1 MSTITPPRIERQLQA
16 LRLARDC
23 ADLGARVRTLVH
35 MTGLPAHELRSLL
48 SSSLRPPARGRAPD
62 SPEWYHRANL
72 LDRAEASIATS
83 LYQRLRRNGFGATD
97 ALPAAY
103 RHYRC
108 VCEHPHRISFDRAF
122 DLAAHTDGIW
132 IAREPAFDLVNCPSC
147 RSHYLAAYGSTATTD
162 ESCPFCKLIR
172 RFEADLRIQASF
184 PYRRPMPDPPAS
196 FGPWVWRS
204 PASTAARGP

>member
-1 MSTITPPRIERQLQA
+1 MSTNTPPRLERQLKA

-35 MTGLPAHELRSLL
+35 LTGLPPPELRSLL

-72 LDRAEASIATS
+72 LDRAEASITMS
-83 LYQRLRRNGFGATD
+83 LYRRLRHTGFGATD

-108 VCEHPHRISFDRAF
+108 ICVHPHRISFDRAF

-147 RSHYLAAYGSTATTD
+147 HSHYLAAYGSTATTN

-172 RFEADLRIQASF
+172 RFEADVRVQASF
-184 PYRRPMPDPPAS
+184 PYRRPMPNPTGS
-196 FGPWVWRS
+196 FGPWIWRPVS
-204 PASTAARGP
+204 STAAGP